1 MQKKFVSSLLL
12 LLLLNLLVK
21 PLWIFGI
28 DLTVQN
34 RVGAE
39 QYGLYAAIFSF
50 TFVFNILLD
59 LGLTHYNNRAIA
71 QNPGEV
77 ARNFSKLTG
86 LKFLLG
92 FLYMLVSLVIGYFLN
107 YTSLAFGLLLVLTVN
122 QFLASFI
129 LFLRSH
135 LSGLHLFKADSIM
148 SILDKV
154 LMIASCGILLYG
166 GVMDQPFTVKHFAWA
181 QFGSYLLAALIGF
194 LLVLNRA
201 GGFSLQINWR
211 TYRSDLKNS
220 LPYAVLILL
229 MALYTRVDN
238 IMVEQI
244 SGAFENGIYAQAFR
258 LLDVVNQVSY
268 LMGVLLLSIFAKMF
282 SNKEDVTGLSKL
294 AFSLIITGTLG
305 VALAS
310 FTQSSPIMAFLYVQH
325 VERSALVFQILIL
338 SSIAFGATYVFGT
351 LLTARGDIR
360 FLNWVALTGFALNI
374 VLNFIFIPG
383 YGAVGAAWATVC
395 TQFAT
400 ALIQLWLSVR
410 LANIRFSRAY
420 WLKLLVYISL
430 VCATPFIVG
439 FIEMKWW
446 MAFVLQ
452 MMLIWILAVPFGLF
466 NLRKAIELLQSRF
479 RHAP

>member
-71 QNPGEV
+71 QNPTEV
-77 ARNFSKLTG
+77 ARNFSNLTG
-86 LKFLLG
+86 LKFFLG
-92 FLYMLVSLVIGYFLN
+92 IIYLFVSLILGYFLK
-107 YTSLAFGLLLVLTVN
+107 YTSTAFNLLLILSIN

-135 LSGLHLFKADSIM
+135 LSGLHLFKSDSVM
-148 SILDKV
+148 SILDKI
-154 LMIASCGILLYG
+154 LMIASCGVLLFG
-166 GVMDQPFTVKHFAWA
+166 GVMNRDFTVQDFALA
-181 QFGSYLLAALIGF
+181 QMGSYLLASFIGF
-194 LLVLNRA
+194 LLVLRRA
-201 GGFSLQINWR
+201 GGFRLNLSFGSYLE
-211 TYRSDLKNS
+211 DLKKS
-220 LPYAVLILL
+220 LPYALLILL

-268 LMGVLLLSIFAKMF
+268 LIGVLLLPIFARMF
-282 SNKEDVTGLSKL
+282 SNKQDVTALSKL
-294 AFSLIITGTLG
+294 AFSLIIIGTLG
-305 VALAS
+305 VAISAV
-310 FTQSSPIMAFLYVQH
+310 SSAEGIMNFLYVDE
-325 VERSALVFQILIL
+325 VSRSTSVFKILIL

-360 FLNWVALTGFALNI
+360 SLNVVALTGFGLNI
-374 VLNFIFIPG
+374 ILNFILIPK
-383 YGAVGAAWATVC
+383 YGAIGAAWATVT

-400 ALIQLWLSVR
+400 AIVQLVLS
-410 LANIRFSRAY
+410 
-420 WLKLLVYISL
+420 LKLADIQFGKVYWIRL
-430 VCATPFIVG
+430 LG
-439 FIEMKWW
+439 FIMVAVVIPFAIQKLDMDWVFS
-446 MAFVLQ
+446 FVISILV
-452 MMLIWILAVPFGLF
+452 IWIVALPLGLL
-466 NLRKAIELLQSRF
+466 NLKGAIELLQSRF
-479 RHAP
+479 RQAP

>member
-86 LKFLLG
+86 LKFFLG
-92 FLYMLVSLVIGYFLN
+92 VIYLLVSLILGYFLK
-107 YTSLAFGLLLVLTVN
+107 YTSDAFNLLLILSIN

-135 LSGLHLFKADSIM
+135 LSGLHLFKSDSMM
-148 SILDKV
+148 SILDKI
-154 LMIASCGILLYG
+154 LMIASCSVLLFG
-166 GVMDQPFTVKHFAWA
+166 GVMNRDFTVQDFALA
-181 QFGSYLLAALIGF
+181 QMGSYLLAALIGF
-194 LLVLNRA
+194 VLVLRQA
-201 GGFSLQINWR
+201 GSFRLNLKFGSYLE
-211 TYRSDLKNS
+211 DLKKS

-238 IMVEQI
+238 IMIQQI
-244 SGAFENGIYAQAFR
+244 SGAYENGIYAQAFR

-268 LMGVLLLSIFAKMF
+268 LIGVLLLPIFARMF
-282 SNKEDVTGLSKL
+282 SNKEDVTALSKL
-294 AFSLIITGTLG
+294 AFSLIVIGTLG
-305 VALAS
+305 VVLAAVS
-310 FTQSSPIMAFLYVQH
+310 GAEGIMHFLYVD
-325 VERSALVFQILIL
+325 EISRSIDVFRILIL
-338 SSIAFGATYVFGT
+338 SSVAFGATYVFGT

-360 FLNWVALTGFALNI
+360 ALNIVALSGFVLNI
-374 VLNFIFIPG
+374 VLNFIFIPTH
-383 YGAVGAAWATVC
+383 GALGAAWATVV

-400 ALIQLWLSVR
+400 AAVQLLLSLR
-410 LANIRFSRAY
+410 LAEIKYGSPY
-420 WLKLLVYISL
+420 WLKLSL
-430 VCATPFIVG
+430 
-439 FIEMKWW
+439 
-446 MAFVLQ
+446 FVLLSLIIPLAVQ
-452 MMLIWILAVPFGLF
+452 SLDLNWVLSFAINMVLIWIMALPFGLI
-466 NLRKAIELLQSRF
+466 NIKGAIELLQSRF
-479 RHAP
+479 RQAP